1 MGRMCSPE
9 TSVINNLRCVTS
21 QKSEGLINTGVGGG
35 GERERVWHWFE
46 SRLLEGTVRL
56 HVEDLNVTWEGDGCV
71 AVVLL
76 V

>member
-1 MGRMCSPE
+1 MGRTCTPE
-9 TSVINNLRCVTS
+9 KPVISDLHYVTS
-21 QKSEGLINTGVGGG
+21 QKIEGLINAGGG
-35 GERERVWHWFE
+35 GERERVWRWFE

-56 HVEDLNVTWEGDGCV
+56 HVEDLNVAWEGDGCV